1 MSVWMR
7 LGCASLARNDLSKG
21 MVEDTV
27 ISDDAPQR
35 EDRGSAVRILI
46 IEARYYEDVADA
58 LLEGATAELKRHGI
72 SYDVITVPGA
82 LEIPLALNDAAG
94 DGVIPSNDADGYDG
108 AVVLGCVIRGE
119 TAHFD
124 IVANNANHF
133 LMETAIR
140 NKIPLGNAV
149 LTVENKQQALVR
161 ANGKNGPEDS
171 KGAQAVRACLT
182 LFSLH
187 EQRMM
192 SAEL

>member
-7 LGCASLARNDLSKG
+7 SVCASLVHNDLNKV
-21 MVEDTV
+21 MAEDMV
-27 ISDDAPQR
+27 ISDDTFAG
-35 EDRGSAVRILI
+35 EDSGSAVRILI
-46 IEARYYEDVADA
+46 IEARYYEDVSDA
-58 LLEGATAELKRHGI
+58 LLEGATGELKRHGV
-72 SYDVITVPGA
+72 SYDIITVPGA
-82 LEIPLALNDAAG
+82 LEIPLALNDAAA

-108 AVVLGCVIRGE
+108 VVVLGCVIRGE

-133 LMETAIR
+133 LMETAMR
-140 NKIPLGNAV
+140 HKIPLGNAI
-149 LTVENKQQALVR
+149 LTVENKEQAMVR
-161 ANGKNGPEDS
+161 AKGGEDS

-192 SAEL
+192 SSE

>member
-1 MSVWMR
+1 MSAWTR
-7 LGCASLARNDLSKG
+7 LDCASLARKDLSKHV
-21 MVEDTV
+21 MAEDV
-27 ISDDAPQR
+27 KLSGNDDGPAHG
-35 EDRGSAVRILI
+35 DRGSVVRILI
-46 IEARYYEDVADA
+46 IEARYYEDISDA
-58 LLEGATAELKRHGI
+58 LLDGAKRELKRLGI

-82 LEIPLALNDAAG
+82 LEIPLALSCAAS
-94 DGVIPSNDADGYDG
+94 DGVIPSNGADGYDG

-133 LMETAIR
+133 LMETAMR
-140 NKIPLGNAV
+140 NKIPIGNAI
-149 LTVENKQQALVR
+149 LTVENKEQAMAR
-161 ANGKNGPEDS
+161 AKGNEES

-192 SAEL
+192 SSEL